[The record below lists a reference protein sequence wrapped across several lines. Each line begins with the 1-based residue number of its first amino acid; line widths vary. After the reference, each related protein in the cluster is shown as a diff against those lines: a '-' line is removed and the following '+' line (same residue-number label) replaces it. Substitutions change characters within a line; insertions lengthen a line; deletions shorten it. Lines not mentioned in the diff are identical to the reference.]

1 MSTMTASPT
10 ISVVVPTRNRPDHAV
25 ACATTL
31 LRAPPLRGAG
41 GFLALVVTAQ
51 SDRAETQAALE
62 RLGDPRLRH
71 VRSPLRGAT
80 NGRNAGIAASRGSVL
95 AFTDDDCRVASDW
108 AASIASIFRTDPE
121 AAVVCGRVRVPEEI
135 RRRGF
140 AMGFEPCVREW
151 KGRFPPPDR
160 DWGITANL
168 AARRDVL
175 ERVGWFDPVL
185 GPGAPLL
192 CGEEPDLLFR
202 VLKAGYKVVNASE
215 VVVDHLRAPAP
226 PPPP

>member
-1 MSTMTASPT
+1 
-10 ISVVVPTRNRPDHAV
+10 
-25 ACATTL
+25 
-31 LRAPPLRGAG
+31 
-41 GFLALVVTAQ
+41 
-51 SDRAETQAALE
+51 
-62 RLGDPRLRH
+62 
-71 VRSPLRGAT
+71 
-80 NGRNAGIAASRGSVL
+80 
-95 AFTDDDCRVASDW
+95 
-108 AASIASIFRTDPE
+108 
-121 AAVVCGRVRVPEEI
+121 VCGRVRVPEEI

-215 VVVDHLRAPAP
+215 VVVDHLGARALGPESRALWRTYGVGTAAALFKHVRLGDLDAAALYLRHLGVLGRVLASNAVRGRRP
-226 PPPP
+226 LGLRYTLAFLEGARMSFRYRVDRARRLYVAR